1 MLILPTNGAEA
12 IVIVFAILIGMT
24 LPITPVQILWINIV
38 TAITLVIYIAF
49 EPMEETTM
57 EMLPRD
63 FKASITGG
71 YFHFRILY
79 VEGRIR
85 GITAYF
91 INSRKIHESI
101 LTHGFFKK
109 IVSIASGVLIVFL
122 LAFNYLH
129 FI

>member
-1 MLILPTNGAEA
+1 MITYENFDVDITYKWSRGHCNSICYL
-12 IVIVFAILIGMT
+12 T

-57 EMLPRD
+57 EMLSKD

-109 IVSIASGVLIVFL
+109 IVSIASGVLIVF
-122 LAFNYLH
+122 
-129 FI
+129 FIGF